1 VIRLGRIVRYYLC
14 CPRGYSRRYSGAVLR
29 FLKVCFALGCV
40 VGCSHSSFAGEPQW
54 VEVRSPNFSVITDA
68 GAKRGRDVAL
78 HFEQMR
84 SVFGTLMTKANVN
97 LSVPLQIV
105 AFRSTKEMRQVAP
118 VFNGK
123 PTELAGLFQGGEDRS
138 FIMLDMSVD
147 NPWSVVFHEYAHQL
161 MDGNL
166 SVRTDPWFEEGFAE
180 YFSSIE
186 VDHKEARVGKIPED
200 TYRVLQQDGMMHI
213 GDLFR
218 VQQYSKTYNESG
230 DHRSVFY
237 AESSLLVHYLYDN
250 QLMLKLAIYFDALRN
265 QKKTVEQATQ
275 QAFGMT
281 PEQFDKVL
289 RNYLS
294 SGRFKYYPIPTPS
307 GIVAVQFFET
317 PVSLMDA
324 RAVLADIDAHSPD
337 HQGRALGEFEEVLK
351 ADPNN
356 PSALRGAGYSYLQR
370 QDFEHAGEY
379 FRRAAE
385 RDSKDPRVHYY
396 NALMMNR
403 AGVFTK
409 GAKADEM
416 KKELETAVA
425 LDPKLADAYSLLAFA
440 QAVSGEPE
448 KSLTTMKK
456 AVELSPRNEMYQV
469 NLANIYMANRKV
481 DEAIALLRGLAGTGN
496 PEVASHAAAALMQA
510 DSFKEQSKSFR
521 PQFKSGGAENVEA
534 ARGPAGISG
543 EGVEAEIHVE
553 APPSTPVRFLKGKL
567 AGVDCS
573 AAPQALLSVV
583 SRGRSLRLHIG
594 DRKHLVL
601 IGADEFSCDWKNKS
615 VALNYRDRQDG
626 DGDVVSLEI
635 Q

>member
-1 VIRLGRIVRYYLC
+1 M
-14 CPRGYSRRYSGAVLR
+14 R
-29 FLKVCFALGCV
+29 FLRAFFALGCLILW
-40 VGCSHSSFAGEPQW
+40 SHQSFAGEPQW

-68 GAKRGRDVAL
+68 GDKRGRDVAL

-84 SVFGTLMTKANVN
+84 SVFGTLMTKAHVN

-105 AFRSTKEMRQVAP
+105 AFRSSKEMRQVAP
-118 VFNGK
+118 IFNGK

-166 SVRTDPWFEEGFAE
+166 SIRTDPWFEEGFAE

-186 VDHKEARVGKIPED
+186 VDNKEARVGKIPEE
-200 TYRVLQQDGMMHI
+200 TYRVLQQTGMMRVA
-213 GDLFR
+213 DLFR

-230 DHRSVFY
+230 DHRSMFY
-237 AESSLLVHYLYDN
+237 AESSLVVHYLYDN
-250 QLMLKLAIYFDALRN
+250 QLMLKLAEYFDARLN
-265 QKKTVEQATQ
+265 QKKPIEQAIQ

-307 GIVAVQFFET
+307 GIVAAQFTER
-317 PVSLMDA
+317 PVNPADA
-324 RAVLADIDAHSPD
+324 RAVLADIDAHSLD
-337 HQGRALGEFEEVLK
+337 HHDRALGEFQDVLK
-351 ADPNN
+351 MDPDNA
-356 PSALRGAGYSYLQR
+356 SALRGAGYAYLQR
-370 QDFEHAGEY
+370 QDFEQAGEY

-396 NALMMNR
+396 NAMLMNR
-403 AGVFTK
+403 AGLAS
-409 GAKADEM
+409 GAKSDEM
-416 KKELETAVA
+416 KRELETAIA
-425 LDPKLADAYSLLAFA
+425 LDPKLADAYSLLAWA
-440 QAVSGEPE
+440 QAFSGEPE
-448 KSLTTMKK
+448 KGLTTMKK
-456 AVELSPRNEMYQV
+456 AVELSPRNETYQI

-481 DEAIALLRGLAGTGN
+481 NEAIALLRGLAGSGN
-496 PEVASHAAAALMQA
+496 PQVASQA
-510 DSFKEQSKSFR
+510 NAVLAQAESFKERSKSFR
-521 PQFKSGGAENVEA
+521 PQIEVRRSENVEA
-534 ARGPAGISG
+534 ARDHAGMP
-543 EGVEAEIHVE
+543 EGKIEAAIEVE
-553 APPSTPVRFLKGKL
+553 APTPSTPVRFIKGKL
-567 AGVDCS
+567 AAVDCS

-583 SRGRSLRLHIG
+583 AGGRSLKLHVG
-594 DRKHLVL
+594 DSRHLVL

-615 VALNYRDRQDG
+615 VALNYRERQDG
-626 DGDVVSLEI
+626 DGDVVSLEV

>member
-1 VIRLGRIVRYYLC
+1 MPSFR
-14 CPRGYSRRYSGAVLR
+14 A
-29 FLKVCFALGCV
+29 CFALGCLILW
-40 VGCSHSSFAGEPQW
+40 SNQSFAGDPLW

-68 GAKRGRDVAL
+68 GDKRGRDVAL

-105 AFRSTKEMRQVAP
+105 AFRSSKEMRQVAP

-186 VDHKEARVGKIPED
+186 VDNKEARVGKIPEE
-200 TYRVLQQDGMMHI
+200 TYRILQQTGMMRVT
-213 GDLFR
+213 DLFR

-230 DHRSVFY
+230 DHRSMFY

-250 QLMLKLAIYFDALRN
+250 QLMLRLAEYFDVRLN
-265 QKKTVEQATQ
+265 QKKPVEQAIQ

-294 SGRFKYYPIPTPS
+294 SNRFKYYPIPTPA
-307 GIVAVQFFET
+307 GIVAARFTEA
-317 PVSLMDA
+317 PLSLADA
-324 RAVLADIDAHSPD
+324 HAVLADIDAHSRD
-337 HQGRALGEFEEVLK
+337 HHDRALGEFEEVLK
-351 ADPNN
+351 TDPNN
-356 PSALRGAGYSYLQR
+356 ASALRGTGYTYLQR
-370 QDFEHAGEY
+370 QDLEHAGEY

-396 NALMMNR
+396 NAMLMSR
-403 AGVFTK
+403 AGLMN
-409 GAKADEM
+409 GAKSEEV
-416 KKELETAVA
+416 KKELAIAIA

-440 QAVSGEPE
+440 QVASGEPE
-448 KSLTTMKK
+448 KGLTSMKK

-469 NLANIYMANRKV
+469 NLANIYMANRQV
-481 DEAIALLRGLAGTGN
+481 DEALALLGRLAGSGN
-496 PEVASHAAAALMQA
+496 PQVANHANAALVQA
-510 DSFKEQSKSFR
+510 ENFKERSKSFR
-521 PQFKSGGAENVEA
+521 PQIESRIANVEA
-534 ARGPAGISG
+534 ERDSG
-543 EGVEAEIHVE
+543 SIPEGRIEAKIEVD
-553 APPSTPVRFLKGKL
+553 APPPPVHFIKGKL
-567 AGVDCS
+567 AAVDCS
-573 AAPQALLSVV
+573 IAPQALLRVV
-583 SRGRSLRLHIG
+583 SAGRSFKLHIA
-594 DRKHLVL
+594 DTKHLVL
-601 IGADEFSCDWKNKS
+601 LGADKFSCEWKNKN
-615 VALNYRDRQDG
+615 VALNYREHNNSNNGDSDG
-626 DGDVVSLEI
+626 DGDIVSFEL

>member
-1 VIRLGRIVRYYLC
+1 M
-14 CPRGYSRRYSGAVLR
+14 R
-29 FLKVCFALGCV
+29 FLRAFCALGCLILW
-40 VGCSHSSFAGEPQW
+40 SHQSFAGEPQW

-68 GAKRGRDVAL
+68 GDKRGRDVAL

-84 SVFGTLMTKANVN
+84 SVFGTLMIKAHVN

-105 AFRSTKEMRQVAP
+105 AFRSSKEMRQVAP
-118 VFNGK
+118 IFNGK

-166 SVRTDPWFEEGFAE
+166 SIRTDPWFEEGFAE

-186 VDHKEARVGKIPED
+186 VDNKEARVGKIPEE
-200 TYRVLQQDGMMHI
+200 TYRVLQQTGMMRVA
-213 GDLFR
+213 DLFR

-230 DHRSVFY
+230 DHRSMFY
-237 AESSLLVHYLYDN
+237 AESSLVVHYLYDN
-250 QLMLKLAIYFDALRN
+250 QLMLKLAEYFDARLN
-265 QKKTVEQATQ
+265 QKKPIEQAIQ

-307 GIVAVQFFET
+307 GIVAAQFTER
-317 PVSLMDA
+317 PVNPADA
-324 RAVLADIDAHSPD
+324 RAVLADIDAHSLD
-337 HQGRALGEFEEVLK
+337 HHDRALGEFQDVLK
-351 ADPNN
+351 MDPDNA
-356 PSALRGAGYSYLQR
+356 SALRGAGYAYLQR
-370 QDFEHAGEY
+370 QDFEQAGEY

-396 NALMMNR
+396 NAMLMNR
-403 AGVFTK
+403 AGLAS
-409 GAKADEM
+409 GAKSDEM
-416 KKELETAVA
+416 KRELETAIA
-425 LDPKLADAYSLLAFA
+425 LDPKLADAYSLLAWA
-440 QAVSGEPE
+440 QAFSGEPE
-448 KSLTTMKK
+448 KGLTTMKK
-456 AVELSPRNEMYQV
+456 AVELSPRNETYQI

-481 DEAIALLRGLAGTGN
+481 NEAIALLRGLAGSGN
-496 PEVASHAAAALMQA
+496 PQVASQA
-510 DSFKEQSKSFR
+510 NAVLAQAESFKERSKSFR
-521 PQFKSGGAENVEA
+521 PQIEVRRSENVEA
-534 ARGPAGISG
+534 ARDHAGMP
-543 EGVEAEIHVE
+543 EGKIEAAIEVE
-553 APPSTPVRFLKGKL
+553 APTPSTPVRFIKGKL
-567 AGVDCS
+567 AAVDCS

-583 SRGRSLRLHIG
+583 AGGRSLKLHVG
-594 DRKHLVL
+594 DSRHLVL

-615 VALNYRDRQDG
+615 VALNYRERQDG
-626 DGDVVSLEI
+626 DGDVVSLEV